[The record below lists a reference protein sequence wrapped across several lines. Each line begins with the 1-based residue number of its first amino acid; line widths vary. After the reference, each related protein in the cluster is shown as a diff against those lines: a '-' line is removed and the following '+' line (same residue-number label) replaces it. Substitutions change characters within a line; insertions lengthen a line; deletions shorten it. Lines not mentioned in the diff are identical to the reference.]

1 MRKNKDLYA
10 NSLGC
15 VFMRILCQNS
25 LEITTGIGSQ
35 KSIVVSATGFSDL
48 ELTRSI
54 TNRIF
59 NLGEITVTTDSG
71 LKVRIKNV
79 RDPVRVASLIRD
91 VMTKP
96 VVRVE

>member
-1 MRKNKDLYA
+1 
-10 NSLGC
+10 
-15 VFMRILCQNS
+15 MRILCQNS